1 MNLRKT
7 LHCSAL
13 AAALGISLVPAYGQ
27 AANPSL
33 AQKFAKPD
41 QTMEYHFMLKAP
53 AFTEANMETALAP
66 LMEALKAFGTV
77 GKLEKPKE
85 GAYYDTRDRYLERA
99 HILVRIRPGLFTIKS
114 RATNMDEMVD
124 LSLCQTAKYELDYF
138 EEIGYSIS
146 AELRYAK
153 DKEWL
158 AKPISATT
166 MAQCMEY
173 MKATCPALYQQLEV
187 ILKPLAKMTAPGV
200 AKMWGAEFTP
210 NHPLAPT
217 LKESGISAWTFVGTN
232 QTLVEVAWTGY
243 EKNKAELDLFYRQT
257 REKLDK
263 AGLLAVDQSSKTEQ
277 YFQAYYGTTALDT
290 RYGRL
295 AQPAYIKH
303 FEADAKDKIALSPYQ
318 QVGSRE
324 LPAFL
329 DPELAPYDWV
339 IDADGHLAVVPET
352 MHPYGRTY
360 EKGFTRPED
369 KSAKKPGTEEHYGHV
384 AALAGLPG
392 RISGELLYDKKSNT
406 WSINNKSGRYSMHNP
421 DRTPDQ
427 LINAAALI
435 KETADIQGAF
445 WGPVR
450 YILEYGA
457 KPVAAELERSPNL
470 TYEDPAKKKR
480 AFVELMPSTVPV
492 APKAAKE
499 KKEDKD
505 KPKDKVKEKKS

>member
-1 MNLRKT
+1 MNLRQT

-13 AAALGISLVPAYGQ
+13 AAVLGVSLLPLGAQAPTSALL
-27 AANPSL
+27 
-33 AQKFAKPD
+33 QKFAKPD

-53 AFTEANMETALAP
+53 AFTPETMETALAP

-77 GKLEKPKE
+77 GKFKKAKE

-99 HILVRIRPGLFTIKS
+99 HILARVRPGLFTIKS
-114 RATNMDEMVD
+114 RATNPDEMVD
-124 LSLCQTAKYELDYF
+124 LPLCQTAKYELDYF

-146 AELRYAK
+146 AELRYPK
-153 DKEWL
+153 EKEWL

-166 MAQCMEY
+166 LGRCMEFT
-173 MKATCPALYQQLEV
+173 KTDCPALYQQLEV
-187 ILKPLAKMTAPGV
+187 ILKPLAKLTAPGV
-200 AKMWGAEFTP
+200 AKMYGAEFVP

-232 QTLVEVAWTGY
+232 QTLVEIAWTGY

-257 REKLDK
+257 GDRLEK
-263 AGLLAVDQSSKTEQ
+263 AGLLALDQSSKTEQ
-277 YFQAYYGTTALDT
+277 YFQAYYGSTALDT

-295 AQPAYIKH
+295 AQPTYIKH
-303 FEADAKDKIALSPYQ
+303 FEADNQDKIVLSPYQ
-318 QVGSRE
+318 QVGTRE

-339 IDADGHLAVVPET
+339 INAGGHLAVVPET
-352 MHPYGRTY
+352 MAPYGRTY

-369 KSAKKPGTEEHYGHV
+369 KSVKKPGTEEHYGHV

-392 RISGELLYDKKSNT
+392 RISGELRYDKKSNT

-450 YILEYGA
+450 YILEYGP

-480 AFVELMPSTVPV
+480 AFVELIPSTVPV
-492 APKAAKE
+492 ASKARKE

-505 KPKDKVKEKKS
+505 KPKDKDKEKKS